1 MSLMKT
7 LFAMRENEQI
17 IRLEILI
24 LFHIE
29 HEALKTNLEFQKFRL
44 KIKFALLF
52 VYFHLHLSKFPSK
65 L

>member
-1 MSLMKT
+1 
-7 LFAMRENEQI
+7 MRENEQI